1 MHPVRSC
8 SRDSPEGD
16 PEGGGSPRAP
26 VGPSAGGANAGR
38 PAPPR
43 DGGRL
48 ASERRAALRERFR
61 GEHFKGRFR
70 ARVQFP
76 LPGHVVL
83 THGCLRLEG
92 YLHFKE
98 RVDVDVVLDL
108 IHFAP
113 EKGAVARAPVC
124 PRAAAATAGG
134 GSSITLEPFAVSV
147 QRIADSP
154 RAGLP
159 LWGRRFLSGR
169 PPPEG
174 TAGGNAGRIA
184 PAAPGEGPVLPPRRL
199 PQAGLERGCAGL
211 QRRGVVLVPGPRLA
225 RWGHVLPDCFLLPL
239 PPLLLRTVPGPAL
252 RSPVPSR
259 YFRGRSHDTRPALA
273 IRRPA
278 RTLGGAAGRPGYRGR
293 GRWRRGPGRRD
304 GGGAPARLSAPRPP
318 TPAPLCPLPRSSV
331 CGAAGGGAG
340 GRGRARH
347 GAARS
352 GGRSGKL
359 LRN

>member
-70 ARVQFP
+70 ARVPFP

-184 PAAPGEGPVLPPRRL
+184 PAAPGEGPVLPPGASHRR
-199 PQAGLERGCAGL
+199 ASSA
-211 QRRGVVLVPGPRLA
+211 A
-225 RWGHVLPDCFLLPL
+225 
-239 PPLLLRTVPGPAL
+239 
-252 RSPVPSR
+252 
-259 YFRGRSHDTRPALA
+259 ALA
-273 IRRPA
+273 CSAGASSWCPA
-278 RTLGGAAGRPGYRGR
+278 HASPGGATSFPTASSSPCS
-293 GRWRRGPGRRD
+293 PSF
-304 GGGAPARLSAPRPP
+304 SAPSQAQR
-318 TPAPLCPLPRSSV
+318 
-331 CGAAGGGAG
+331 
-340 GRGRARH
+340 
-347 GAARS
+347 
-352 GGRSGKL
+352 
-359 LRN
+359 